1 MTYPFFLNVVDSFI
15 LSFLPMERK
24 FQLYFEAVVQEMDIR
39 VSSIRIAPVYGR
51 FSREWAEFSTV
62 SGVELSGQLIR
73 R

>member
-1 MTYPFFLNVVDSFI
+1 MVDFLI
-15 LSFLPMERK
+15 LSFLPTERK
-24 FQLYFEAVVQEMDIR
+24 LRLNFEAVVQGTYIR
-39 VSSIRIAPVYGR
+39 VSTVGIAPVHGR

>member
-15 LSFLPMERK
+15 ISFLPTKRK
-24 FQLYFEAVVQEMDIR
+24 LRLDFEAVVQGTNIR
-39 VSSIRIAPVYGR
+39 VSTIGVAPVHGR